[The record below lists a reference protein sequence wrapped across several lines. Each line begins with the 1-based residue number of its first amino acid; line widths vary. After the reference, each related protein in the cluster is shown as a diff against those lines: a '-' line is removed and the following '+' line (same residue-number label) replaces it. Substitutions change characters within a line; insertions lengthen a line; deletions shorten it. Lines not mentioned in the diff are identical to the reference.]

1 MATIEL
7 LITTAQSV
15 TRSTA
20 SRPSSVRAGTS
31 TGSVPGADTRTGV
44 LSRVDART
52 AKDLASFYRITM
64 LPRVSPAAGFKH
76 KTPVGRRRGARLGR
90 TAWNHLA
97 TSLSGFYRW
106 LDLQG
111 HPARHLVGAP
121 PARQGGH
128 RDASVTGTE
137 ACLTITTALLQ
148 EANTRFHDFTQDL
161 LPAPGGQP

>member
-1 MATIEL
+1 MATTEL

-76 KTPVGRRRGARLGR
+76 KTPVGLYTIWLSYGLPVVTEIGLDYTRSRCRKCEDPRARGI
-90 TAWNHLA
+90 
-97 TSLSGFYRW
+97 
-106 LDLQG
+106 D
-111 HPARHLVGAP
+111 
-121 PARQGGH
+121 
-128 RDASVTGTE
+128 
-137 ACLTITTALLQ
+137 
-148 EANTRFHDFTQDL
+148 
-161 LPAPGGQP
+161 PAP